1 MKKLRNISKRDYFH
15 ILDGKVVRLRKGEEG
30 EIPDLVADIWLRS
43 PEIALVDDGSKDKEI
58 ERLKEELKKVKDPN
72 VSPERE
78 ALIAR
83 AKELGIKGVYHPNV
97 AIETIKE
104 KIEQAEKSLT
114 DEEAGSQQ
122 AQPEEDTQVK
132 TEE

>member
-58 ERLKEELKKVKDPN
+58 ERLKKELEKAKNNN

-97 AIETIKE
+97 ALETIRE
-104 KIEQAEKSLT
+104 KIEQAEESMN
-114 DEEAGSQQ
+114 EETQQ
-122 AQPEEDTQVK
+122 AQSK
-132 TEE
+132 